1 MSESYWIK
9 KIEDKPNF
17 KLGQNFLVDTNIS
30 RKITKLVQG
39 QLADPVIE
47 IGPGTGSL
55 TNELLK
61 DNYRLRVIEIDKN
74 LASITEERFS
84 DIPNIEVINQ
94 DAMEYDYSLL
104 TGPWWI
110 LVSNLPYY
118 IGTRLLVKL
127 ITEVPVIHRYVV
139 MVQREVAERIIAQP
153 DTKEYGALSVVCS
166 LFTTPK
172 LQFDVSKNCFSPVPK
187 VTSSVVTLQ
196 RERLIDE
203 EDRLEAFNISKIAFQ
218 QKRKKIRSSLSS
230 IINEDHLLKINI
242 DPNQRAADLSPELY
256 YEIAKELQ

>member
-1 MSESYWIK
+1 MSEAYWIN
-9 KIEDKPNF
+9 KIENKPNF

-39 QLADPVIE
+39 QLADPIIE

-61 DNYRLRVIEIDKN
+61 DNYRLKVIEIDKN

-84 DIPNIEVINQ
+84 EVPNIEIINQ
-94 DAMEYDYSLL
+94 DAMEYDYSQL

-139 MVQREVAERIIAQP
+139 MVQKEVAERITAQP
-153 DTKEYGALSVVCS
+153 NTKEYGSLSVVCS
-166 LFTTPK
+166 LFTT
-172 LQFDVSKNCFSPVPK
+172 LF
-187 VTSSVVTLQ
+187 
-196 RERLIDE
+196 I
-203 EDRLEAFNISKIAFQ
+203 
-218 QKRKKIRSSLSS
+218 
-230 IINEDHLLKINI
+230 
-242 DPNQRAADLSPELY
+242 
-256 YEIAKELQ
+256 

>member
-84 DIPNIEVINQ
+84 DIPNIK
-94 DAMEYDYSLL
+94 LL
-104 TGPWWI
+104 IKTLW
-110 LVSNLPYY
+110 SM
-118 IGTRLLVKL
+118 
-127 ITEVPVIHRYVV
+127 ITH
-139 MVQREVAERIIAQP
+139 
-153 DTKEYGALSVVCS
+153 C
-166 LFTTPK
+166 
-172 LQFDVSKNCFSPVPK
+172 
-187 VTSSVVTLQ
+187 
-196 RERLIDE
+196 
-203 EDRLEAFNISKIAFQ
+203 
-218 QKRKKIRSSLSS
+218 
-230 IINEDHLLKINI
+230 
-242 DPNQRAADLSPELY
+242 
-256 YEIAKELQ
+256 

>member
-172 LQFDVSKNCFSPVPK
+172 LHFDVSKNCFSPVPK
-187 VTSSVVTLQ
+187 VISSVVTLQ

-218 QKRKKIRSSLSS
+218 QKRKKIKSALQ
-230 IINEDHLLKINI
+230 EFFTAD
-242 DPNQRAADLSPELY
+242 DLSRLGINPDDRPQKLTPDQY
-256 YEIAKELQ
+256 LLLAKSLK

>member
-84 DIPNIEVINQ
+84 DIPE
-94 DAMEYDYSLL
+94 LL
-104 TGPWWI
+104 
-110 LVSNLPYY
+110 LPSHYR
-118 IGTRLLVKL
+118 GVKIFL
-127 ITEVPVIHRYVV
+127 T
-139 MVQREVAERIIAQP
+139 
-153 DTKEYGALSVVCS
+153 
-166 LFTTPK
+166 
-172 LQFDVSKNCFSPVPK
+172 
-187 VTSSVVTLQ
+187 
-196 RERLIDE
+196 
-203 EDRLEAFNISKIAFQ
+203 
-218 QKRKKIRSSLSS
+218 
-230 IINEDHLLKINI
+230 
-242 DPNQRAADLSPELY
+242 
-256 YEIAKELQ
+256 

>member
-1 MSESYWIK
+1 MSEAYWIK
-9 KIEDKPNF
+9 KIEGKPNF
-17 KLGQNFLVDTNIS
+17 KLGQNFLIDTNIS

-39 QLADPVIE
+39 QLADPIIE

-61 DNYRLRVIEIDKN
+61 DNYRLRVLEIDKN
-74 LASITEERFS
+74 LAAITEERFS
-84 DIPNIEVINQ
+84 EIPNIEVITQ
-94 DAMEYDYSLL
+94 DAMEYDYSKL

-139 MVQREVAERIIAQP
+139 MVQKEVAERITAQP
-153 DTKEYGALSVVCS
+153 NTKEYGALSVVCS
-166 LFTTPK
+166 LFTSPK
-172 LQFDVSKNCFSPVPK
+172 RQFDVRKNCLTPVPK

-203 EDRLEAFNISKIAFQ
+203 EERLEAFNLSKIAFQ
-218 QKRKKIRSSLSS
+218 QKRKKIKSALQEYFSVDELEKLGINPDDRPQKLTPEQYLLLAKSL
-230 IINEDHLLKINI
+230 K
-242 DPNQRAADLSPELY
+242 
-256 YEIAKELQ
+256 

>member
-153 DTKEYGALSVVCS
+153 DTKSMERYLWFVHY
-166 LFTTPK
+166 
-172 LQFDVSKNCFSPVPK
+172 
-187 VTSSVVTLQ
+187 LQ
-196 RERLIDE
+196 RQN
-203 EDRLEAFNISKIAFQ
+203 FNLMLVKIVLVQ
-218 QKRKKIRSSLSS
+218 SQK
-230 IINEDHLLKINI
+230 
-242 DPNQRAADLSPELY
+242 
-256 YEIAKELQ
+256 